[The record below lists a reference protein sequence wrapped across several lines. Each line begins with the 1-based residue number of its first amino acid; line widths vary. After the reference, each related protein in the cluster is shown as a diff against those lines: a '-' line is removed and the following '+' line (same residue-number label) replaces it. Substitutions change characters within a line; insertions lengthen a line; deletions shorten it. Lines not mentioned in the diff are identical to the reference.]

1 VRKWRKIV
9 KKKPPIWGCKRCEK
23 TRAVKW
29 FEVTKY
35 KTIGFY
41 ICRDCQ
47 RYERT
52 LSEIQERLDALC
64 SLQVNKTVKRALDK
78 IQAELSKLTG

>member
-1 VRKWRKIV
+1 MKEKL
-9 KKKPPIWGCKRCEK
+9 PLWGCKRCEK
-23 TRAVKW
+23 TRLVKW

-41 ICRDCQ
+41 VCRDCQ

-52 LSEIQERLDALC
+52 LAEIQERIDALN
-64 SLQVNKTVKRALDK
+64 LLPVNKTVKRSLNK
-78 IQAELSKLTG
+78 IQTELSKLVI